1 MNSENF
7 FKKNKC
13 SINKIYPKLKLKK
26 NTSNINIKPLSIAKK
41 NDLTFYDSKKYKKL
55 ANSTYCK
62 RCNFK
67 TKTRRMKKIRSTF
80 APDSKQYKSRRNLK
94 IRQYKQKLRAFQYEK
109 ILFI

>member
-41 NDLTFYDSKKYKKL
+41 
-55 ANSTYCK
+55 
-62 RCNFK
+62 
-67 TKTRRMKKIRSTF
+67 M
-80 APDSKQYKSRRNLK
+80 
-94 IRQYKQKLRAFQYEK
+94 
-109 ILFI
+109 ILLFMTPKNIKN